1 MLKESEKEKNVNG
14 AFSFGLVSTGRSSQL
29 DRWVDDDDDVSRTFL
44 TFFTGIDWR
53 VSQHHQVL
61 TRNKLKPFKDELS

>member
-29 DRWVDDDDDVSRTFL
+29 DRWEDDDDDVSRIILDRLGGSPNTIMF
-44 TFFTGIDWR
+44 
-53 VSQHHQVL
+53 
-61 TRNKLKPFKDELS
+61 